1 MPRYVILC
9 PSCSAE
15 FLSYEK
21 YVSHVFERHEDQP
34 SLRMQAKI
42 IKKETYSADSNSNKN
57 WEWIKKGLVSQTSY
71 RYYLFFEGP
80 VVALTPITPFGD

>member
-9 PSCSAE
+9 PFCSAE

-21 YVSHVFERHEDQP
+21 YVSHVFERHEDRP

-57 WEWIKKGLVSQTSY
+57 
-71 RYYLFFEGP
+71 
-80 VVALTPITPFGD
+80 